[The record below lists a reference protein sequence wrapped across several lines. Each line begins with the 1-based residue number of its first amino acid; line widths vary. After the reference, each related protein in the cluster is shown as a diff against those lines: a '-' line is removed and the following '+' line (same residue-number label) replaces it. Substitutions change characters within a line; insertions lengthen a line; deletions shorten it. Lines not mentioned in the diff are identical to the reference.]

1 MHHSIEARVPY
12 LSNLVS
18 TDQILENE
26 YFSSNKHY
34 LKKIR
39 KSLYKNKFLEEKKG
53 FAIKND
59 ELKKQFEGQ
68 EVLNRADFGSIV
80 LERWLKNL
88 DDNLKNVS

>member
-1 MHHSIEARVPY
+1 MLSFTDGISMHHSIEARVPY

-18 TDQILENE
+18 TDQILKNE

-59 ELKKQFEGQ
+59 ELKNN
-68 EVLNRADFGSIV
+68 LRAKKF
-80 LERWLKNL
+80 
-88 DDNLKNVS
+88 